1 MKDFQERVL
10 PGVGTKYS
18 FVTERGELVVAV
30 VHEEGRREVHHF
42 QGEDTEEDRN
52 VLLLTETEA
61 DRLGSVMAGA
71 FCRPS
76 PSEKMELALEG
87 VHIEWVNIEKES
99 SLVGRSI
106 GELEIRR
113 RTAVSVV
120 AVIREEEP
128 IVNPGPEFE
137 FAAKDIVVVVGK
149 AESFTAFQEFERGAE
164 GRA

>member
-1 MKDFQERVL
+1 MKNFEERIL

-18 FVTERGELVVAV
+18 FVSDRGELVVAV

-42 QGEDTEEDRN
+42 EREEADGKRD
-52 VLLLTETEA
+52 VLLLTELEA
-61 DRLGSVMAGA
+61 DRLGSVLAGA

-76 PSEKMELALEG
+76 LSEKMEMALEG
-87 VHIEWVNIEKES
+87 VHIEWIEIAS
-99 SLVGRSI
+99 DSTLIGRSI

-113 RTAVSVV
+113 RTGVSVV

-128 IVNPGPEFE
+128 LVNPGPELQFVAE
-137 FAAKDIVVVVGK
+137 DIVVVVGK
-149 AESFTAFQEFERGAE
+149 AESFAAFQEFERGAE